1 MSFSKDDQQKYKALY
16 IQTAREYV
24 EQIRNNLLQLQ
35 SKNTS
40 SEIIDTLHREYHS
53 LKGQSEMMGYTN
65 IASLAALLEDL
76 FLSVYEKKFTLNE
89 EEITK
94 FLDFDD
100 AMKVC
105 LDEIENTNNETDL
118 TKYINDLHALVHVK
132 Q

>member
-24 EQIRNNLLQLQ
+24 EQIRTNLIQLQ

-40 SEIIDTLHREYHS
+40 TDNIDTLHREYHS

-65 IASLAALLEDL
+65 IASLSALLEEL
-76 FLSVYEKKFTLNE
+76 FLSIKEKKYTITGE
-89 EEITK
+89 VITK
-94 FLDFDD
+94 LLDFDD
-100 AMKVC
+100 AMKAC
-105 LDEIENTNNETDL
+105 LDEIENTNNEIDL
-118 TKYINDLHALVHVK
+118 SANTNDLHALIQIK